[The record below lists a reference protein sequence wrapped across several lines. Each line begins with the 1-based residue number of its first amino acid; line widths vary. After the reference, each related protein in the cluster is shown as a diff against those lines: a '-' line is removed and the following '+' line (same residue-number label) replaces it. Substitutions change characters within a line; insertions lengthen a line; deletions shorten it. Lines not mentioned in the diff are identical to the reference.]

1 MFQNKISDQT
11 SSNQNIF
18 NEQVEKNENL
28 IPSKSKDK
36 IETDKLSNSGTSISS
51 NKDVYKNFVSKIK
64 LNYHLKNPDPR
75 TQTIILHTSLDKS
88 YSEINDSFLQNDNN
102 IEQKSD
108 DYNNPNLNNET
119 NSNNLDKLNTAFIMD
134 NSSQNSNNL
143 LTINNKKD
151 SNSNKKRN
159 ELNYI
164 NNIYEGGNEKILE
177 NSEDINNS
185 KNNFQGNT
193 KKDNLTINF
202 NNNMFFLNDN
212 NNIKNLPLNSFPKNK
227 KSNEDTFKDKVF
239 ISDNPFEDKYPYG
252 MKNEDDSFENKNNII
267 YNTNNG
273 EQNLKDDNLYEKNK
287 MLSGQNR
294 LKPGN
299 SISNDLSTNLN
310 TLPQNIEYDPNI
322 NNKGI
327 SPFKLSMNSS
337 SNLGFSLNDKNI
349 DNNSSKYLQGK
360 TFPQNIIPNNAIE
373 NEPLKINEV
382 SENNQNYP
390 PQLKNDLFPGTPEQT
405 EEPNNY
411 DTNNNQKKNIIN
423 SQFTFDPNRYNSLLK
438 DNNNSQQSDIQTLK
452 YISPGDNIHNNEE
465 ILLTNNIVHSLSSS
479 FDNSEISEKED
490 NSEKNNAL
498 KSLLYG
504 LLIGS
509 AATGLFWL
517 KNEETRKYFLE
528 KFKGI
533 NFNSIIKFFKS
544 LSNPFAFIKK
554 VTSDEKR
561 EVYLKVLGVSLG
573 KVFDF
578 FEKYG
583 DGFRLLGTFLV
594 VYSFWLVI
602 KSLIKTIIKTWKK
615 NK

>member
-1 MFQNKISDQT
+1 MFQNKITDQPT
-11 SSNQNIF
+11 SHQNIF
-18 NEQVEKNENL
+18 TKQVEKNE
-28 IPSKSKDK
+28 IVFPSKSKDK

-108 DYNNPNLNNET
+108 DYNNPNLYNET
-119 NSNNLDKLNTAFIMD
+119 NSNNLDKLNNAFIMD

-143 LTINNKKD
+143 LKINNKND
-151 SNSNKKRN
+151 SNDNKKRN

-164 NNIYEGGNEKILE
+164 NNIYEEENEKILE

-185 KNNFQGNT
+185 KNNFKGNT
-193 KKDNLTINF
+193 QKDNLTINF

-212 NNIKNLPLNSFPKNK
+212 NNIKNLPLNSFPKNQ

-273 EQNLKDDNLYEKNK
+273 EQNLKDDSLYEKNK
-287 MLSGQNR
+287 MLSGQNK

-310 TLPQNIEYDPNI
+310 TVPQNIEYDQNI

-337 SNLGFSLNDKNI
+337 NNLGFSLNDKNI

-360 TFPQNIIPNNAIE
+360 TFPQNPIPNNAFE

-382 SENNQNYP
+382 WENNQNYP
-390 PQLKNDLFPGTPEQT
+390 PQLKNDLFPGIPEQT
-405 EEPNNY
+405 EESNNN

-423 SQFTFDPNRYNSLLK
+423 SQFTFDPNRYNSFLK

-452 YISPGDNIHNNEE
+452 YIYPGDNIHNNEE
-465 ILLTNNIVHSLSSS
+465 ILLNNNIVNSLSSS

-490 NSEKNNAL
+490 KSEKNNAL

-509 AATGLFWL
+509 TVTGLFWL

-533 NFNSIIKFFKS
+533 NFNSIIKF
-544 LSNPFAFIKK
+544 LSNPFAFFEKI
-554 VTSDEKR
+554 TSKEKR
-561 EVYLKVLGVSLG
+561 EVYLKVLGLTFG
-573 KVFDF
+573 KVYDF

-583 DGFRLLGTFLV
+583 DGFRLLGTFLI

-602 KSLIKTIIKTWKK
+602 KSLIKNIIKIWKK